1 MMLLIIAFH
10 RIIQYK
16 NARNSRSHLKEAYKM
31 HETRGLIQMQKE
43 MSHTYIS
50 LNYQKHKIYEF
61 STLQALY
68 IVVT

>member
-1 MMLLIIAFH
+1 
-10 RIIQYK
+10 
-16 NARNSRSHLKEAYKM
+16 M